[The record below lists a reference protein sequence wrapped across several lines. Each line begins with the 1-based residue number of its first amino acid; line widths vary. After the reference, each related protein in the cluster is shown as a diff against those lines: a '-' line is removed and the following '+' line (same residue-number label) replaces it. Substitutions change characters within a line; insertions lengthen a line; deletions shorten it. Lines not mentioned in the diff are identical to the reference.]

1 MYFFFIL
8 LIFLNLLLFIQTIQ
22 IQRIKVR
29 ENVNVTM
36 TCRLNTRE
44 NLLTTNYLA
53 SIPSL
58 TSFNKIFDNNYSGN
72 IILWYK
78 DDIQVIGVNSISN
91 DPQKYIIHQ
100 ENFYTYQLIILN
112 VQLESSGLYKCQN
125 FTAKEENLFQLNVM
139 VPPSRLRLSPSPQMP
154 VADGTSVL
162 FNCTSERAYPVPTFE
177 WYKNDKLIQR
187 SIGMS
192 INNETNTS
200 SFSSSSL
207 LTLILSP
214 IDHDHV
220 LRCQVTNEASIHDTN
235 VELKLD
241 VLFKPIINIS
251 WNQKQSPTT
260 LTVIENRFETIHC
273 IISANPSVLAN
284 IEWFKNDQLI
294 RGENQ
299 EQLRI
304 NFTRIENI
312 QKLTCRGRNTIGQ
325 SEATV
330 NVDILYKPKL
340 SMIDRITLN
349 QGEKLVLKCSIDSNP
364 MCHQIQ
370 WFHNSKQIHTQSCSL
385 TNRTQTI
392 TEYIIPNVYRIH
404 SGQYTCLVKN
414 WLNTGFDNRHEATT
428 EISTNVRIQY
438 APFILNSIKKLAVT
452 ENHDITTECI
462 VDAYPKSDIVWF
474 GPSGQRLSSFAEEKI
489 LNATVISS
497 ILHLPPSYSSMLG
510 LYRCVAKNEYGQH
523 DFSINFQR
531 PGLPDPPNQLQAINI
546 THSSFI
552 LTWQSA
558 YNGGS
563 TIIYHISLTGN
574 RTEERQTSLN
584 SIRFT
589 DLNEKSR
596 YFVKIRSKNT
606 LGFSDY
612 SSILIVLTN
621 EYPFHSEEFPIIQR
635 AYYTTDGRR
644 IHFQLNQYSSSFFS
658 KDQLCL
664 QHYHISLTIIETT
677 NDLPTCI
684 PLNSLQ
690 KSNDELEIVNN
701 QTNIRLKLCLINQTD
716 ICSKSISIPTGVS
729 LSNDSSDLIL
739 ILIGAILGL
748 CFVAALIGLFICIQ
762 QQRRKEKSKHSSMN
776 TLKTNF
782 NGNQIENFH
791 ATPVRVVDTNSCLYY
806 PAQTTTTINQI
817 RPNGTL
823 FYNQEIPNGIYSIQ
837 EKKNSMCFD
846 SGMPSTTS
854 NNSDSACS
862 QAFSSSDI
870 DGHIINGFY
879 DRTDGENFVNGRIIT
894 KPNHL
899 PDLQQLF
906 LTKFNG
912 TNDIP
917 PYTIGARDDNHLNLT
932 SHGRMSSEEES
943 GFSTPTKSHHGKKL
957 VYEVVV

>member
-1 MYFFFIL
+1 M
-8 LIFLNLLLFIQTIQ
+8 Q

-44 NLLTTNYLA
+44 NFLTTNYQS

-58 TSFNKIFDNNYSGN
+58 SSFNKIFDNNYSGN

-78 DDIQVIGVNSISN
+78 DDIHVIGVNSISN

-154 VADGTSVL
+154 VADGTSVI
-162 FNCTSERAYPVPTFE
+162 FNCTSERAYPIPTFE

-192 INNETNTS
+192 LNNETNAA
-200 SFSSSSL
+200 SFSSSSI

-214 IDHDHV
+214 IDHDHI

-260 LTVIENRFETIHC
+260 LTVIENRFETVHC
-273 IISANPSVLAN
+273 IISANPSASTN
-284 IEWFKNDQLI
+284 IEWFKNDQLMG
-294 RGENQ
+294 GENQ

-304 NFTRIENI
+304 NFTRMENI
-312 QKLTCRGRNTIGQ
+312 QKLTCRARNTIGQ

-340 SMIDRITLN
+340 SMIDRIILN
-349 QGEKLVLKCSIDSNP
+349 QGEKLILKCSIDANP
-364 MCHQIQ
+364 LCHQIQ
-370 WFHNSKQIHTQSCSL
+370 WFHNGKQIHTQSCSL

-404 SGQYTCLVKN
+404 SGKYTCQVKN
-414 WLNTGFDNRHEATT
+414 WLYTGFDNRHEAIT
-428 EISTNVRIQY
+428 EISTDVRIQY

-462 VDAYPKSDIVWF
+462 VDSYPKSDIVWF
-474 GPSGQRLSSFAEEKI
+474 GPSGQRISSVIEEKV

-497 ILHLPPSYSSMLG
+497 RLHLPPHYSAILG

-523 DFSINFQR
+523 EFSINFQR
-531 PGLPDPPNQLQAINI
+531 PGLPDPPSQLQAINV

-552 LTWQSA
+552 LTWPSA

-563 TIIYHISLTGN
+563 NIIYHITLTGN
-574 RTEERQTSLN
+574 CTEERQTSLN

-589 DLNEKSR
+589 DLNEKSH
-596 YFVKIRSKNT
+596 YFVKIRSKNI
-606 LGFSDY
+606 LGFSNY
-612 SSILIVLTN
+612 SSTLPVLTK
-621 EYPFHSEEFPIIQR
+621 EYPFDSEEFPLIQR

-644 IHFQLNQYSSSFFS
+644 IHIQLNQYHSSFIPR
-658 KDQLCL
+658 DQLCL
-664 QHYHISLTIIETT
+664 QHYNIPLTIIETT
-677 NDLPTCI
+677 NDLPACI

-690 KSNDELEIVNN
+690 QSNDELEIMTNH
-701 QTNIRLKLCLINQTD
+701 TNIRLKLCLINQTD

-729 LSNDSSDLIL
+729 LSNDSSESIL

-748 CFVAALIGLFICIQ
+748 CFVAGLIGLFICIQ
-762 QQRRKEKSKHSSMN
+762 QQRRKGKSKNSSIN
-776 TLKTNF
+776 TLKTNL

-791 ATPVRVVDTNSCLYY
+791 ATPVRVIDTNSCLYY
-806 PAQTTTTINQI
+806 PAPPSATTINEI
-817 RPNGTL
+817 RSNGAL
-823 FYNQEIPNGIYSIQ
+823 FYNQEMPNGIYSIQ

-870 DGHIINGFY
+870 DAQIINGFY
-879 DRTDGENFVNGRIIT
+879 DRSDGENLVNGRIIT

-899 PDLQQLF
+899 PDIQQLF
-906 LTKFNG
+906 LTKFNSK
-912 TNDIP
+912 NDIP
-917 PYTIGARDDNHLNLT
+917 PYTIGAREDNHLNLT
-932 SHGRMSSEEES
+932 LHGRISSEEES